1 MSLDFLHWT
10 KHVPG
15 IQQFWKNIAAQVGQA
30 GRSPRDCTTPE
41 CSLAHTAARH
51 HQNVAHELLRPP
63 PSHPTSP
70 HTHPTTHPFP
80 NPAAGAG

>member
-30 GRSPRDCTTPE
+30 GRLPRDCT
-41 CSLAHTAARH
+41 
-51 HQNVAHELLRPP
+51 PP
-63 PSHPTSP
+63 
-70 HTHPTTHPFP
+70 
-80 NPAAGAG
+80 